1 MGFPLEACMA
11 EPKMQLKDPEE
22 QREAG
27 TSWVLIGIMCWLFA
41 ALVMFFHPAAWK
53 LGKASFAE
61 IALGLVLAGL
71 FLFINGLRIRSKA
84 S

>member
-1 MGFPLEACMA
+1 MA
-11 EPKMQLKDPEE
+11 EPKTQVKDYEE

-61 IALGLVLAGL
+61 AAAGL
-71 FLFINGLRIRSKA
+71 AVVGLALFINGLRIRSKA
-84 S
+84 R